1 MPKLHLHRDTRIGDK
16 VQPVGLLTTLGQVLK
31 DGKSKTNFTDSNS
44 SFNFLIRD
52 AEMLDTLI
60 ARNQLK
66 HRTITP

>member
-16 VQPVGLLTTLGQVLK
+16 VQPVGLLTTLGQVLM
-31 DGKSKTNFTDSNS
+31 DGKSKTNFTDNNS

>member
-1 MPKLHLHRDTRIGDK
+1 MPKLHLRRDTRIGDK
-16 VQPVGLLTTLGQVLK
+16 VQPVGLLTTLGQVPM

>member
-16 VQPVGLLTTLGQVLK
+16 VQPVGLLTTLGRVLM